1 VLAKSAGLGQ
11 SGVMRKRLL
20 LLLPLFAL
28 GACASL
34 PTPRSSDLK
43 DGAEVTGAGLGGALS
58 SPLKDVNVVRDEIP
72 AVLLEAAKGPYARPN
87 PLTCG
92 RITSL
97 LLPLN
102 GALGP
107 DVDEMKVHTE
117 SLGEQGGEAALDAI
131 ADFASSVIPYR
142 GWVRRLSGAE
152 SHQKRMRAAISAGEV
167 RRAYLKGLGEQ
178 LRCAPPAAPVRKK
191 AQAKK

>member
-1 VLAKSAGLGQ
+1 
-11 SGVMRKRLL
+11 MRMRIL

-34 PTPRSSDLK
+34 PKPGASDLK
-43 DGAEVTGAGLGGALS
+43 DGAEVTSAGLGNALVT
-58 SPLKDVNVVRDEIP
+58 PLKDVNVVRDEIP

-87 PLTCG
+87 PMSCA
-92 RITSL
+92 RITAL

-107 DVDEMKVHTE
+107 DVDEMKVDTE

-131 ADFASSVIPYR
+131 ADFAASAIPYR
-142 GWVRRLSGAE
+142 GWVRKLSGAE
-152 SHQKRMRAAISAGEV
+152 KHEKRMRAAIAAGEV

-178 LRCAPPAAPVRKK
+178 LKCAPPAAPARKK
-191 AQAKK
+191 PVTKK

>member
-1 VLAKSAGLGQ
+1 
-11 SGVMRKRLL
+11 MRKRLL
-20 LLLPLFAL
+20 LFLPLFAL

-34 PTPRSSDLK
+34 PTPRSGDLR

-58 SPLKDVNVVRDEIP
+58 APLKDVNVVRDEIP
-72 AVLLEAAKGPYARPN
+72 AVLLDAAKAPYARPN
-87 PLTCG
+87 PMTCA
-92 RITSL
+92 RITAL

-107 DVDEMKVHTE
+107 DVDEIKVDTD

-142 GWVRRLSGAE
+142 GWVRRLSGADK
-152 SHQKRMRAAISAGEV
+152 HQKRMEAAITAGEV

-178 LRCAPPAAPVRKK
+178 LRCAAPAAPVRKK
-191 AQAKK
+191 SSAKK